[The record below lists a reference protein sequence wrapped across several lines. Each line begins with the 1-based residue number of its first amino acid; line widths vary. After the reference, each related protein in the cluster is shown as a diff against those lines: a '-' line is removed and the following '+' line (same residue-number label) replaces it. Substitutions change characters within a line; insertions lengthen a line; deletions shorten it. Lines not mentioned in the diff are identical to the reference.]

1 MTALDTAVDTG
12 HYAGVNGA
20 TTYYD
25 DRGAGI
31 PVVLIHGGF
40 TSSAR

>member
-1 MTALDTAVDTG
+1 MTALDTAD
-12 HYAGVNGA
+12 YAGVNGA
-20 TTYYD
+20 TIYYQ